1 MSLEKKRNE
10 ENQKEEQKENPKK
23 KQREKQ
29 EENHCLLPEWF
40 PFVGANIPVL
50 SVANHSETAYTALT
64 ELRKSHPDALW
75 PENLETLKASKASHS
90 RRRQQPEL
98 SQELLEIKKEL
109 SGVKNNVDKP
119 LNDAMKDFEDR
130 EYAGILRHYTEDL
143 QMQSIFIT
151 KQGYIGIGP
160 NGLQAGD
167 CVFLIADGN
176 APHILTHID
185 DVLRRRAA

>member
-10 ENQKEEQKENPKK
+10 ENQKEEQKENQKK

-29 EENHCLLPEWF
+29 GENHCLLPEWF
-40 PFVGANIPVL
+40 PFVGANVPVL

-98 SQELLEIKKEL
+98 SQELLEMKKRALGSKE
-109 SGVKNNVDKP
+109 
-119 LNDAMKDFEDR
+119 
-130 EYAGILRHYTEDL
+130 
-143 QMQSIFIT
+143 Q
-151 KQGYIGIGP
+151 
-160 NGLQAGD
+160 
-167 CVFLIADGN
+167 C
-176 APHILTHID
+176 
-185 DVLRRRAA
+185 RRTAQ